1 VSPPVE
7 QQYSDNIR
15 WIRGA
20 AQHNLVEY
28 LVILCCNIN
37 QVRPPKVIN
46 TKLKDA
52 ITTSIISLVTYVLLY
67 IDTDWKQSINVK
79 YNSVKYNNWRYTVA
93 YTIHKTLYSALEV
106 LLGLNLIVFSTN
118 RGKWNNLFRS
128 VVSANACWQ
137 PFVCC
142 RFNIASLVTVYLLLL
157 CVLIVSL
164 LLLILFLQSLLFLCF
179 FLLSGCWVTSPN
191 TLLWSSWSCRHSNC
205 FQRSRGKWKISGEL
219 L

>member
-1 VSPPVE
+1 VVITVSPPVE

-79 YNSVKYNNWRYTVA
+79 YNSVKYNN
-93 YTIHKTLYSALEV
+93 
-106 LLGLNLIVFSTN
+106 
-118 RGKWNNLFRS
+118 
-128 VVSANACWQ
+128 
-137 PFVCC
+137 
-142 RFNIASLVTVYLLLL
+142 
-157 CVLIVSL
+157 
-164 LLLILFLQSLLFLCF
+164 
-179 FLLSGCWVTSPN
+179 
-191 TLLWSSWSCRHSNC
+191 
-205 FQRSRGKWKISGEL
+205 
-219 L
+219 